1 MPSMEKLASSWRMC
15 CNTVKGNAGAWKR
28 SWRSWSRCSAGWGS
42 GMRIGN
48 CLQVGMILL
57 SGDPLFILLSIRSR
71 RGLSVFSTKKRRG
84 RFCFGCLAGDM
95 YHPPRAA
102 EFDAWRVMLR
112 GRPSGPSVG
121 YNIRVLQFGS
131 YPGGA
136 ARAPKRSGLM
146 ELIVGYN
153 N

>member
-1 MPSMEKLASSWRMC
+1 
-15 CNTVKGNAGAWKR
+15 
-28 SWRSWSRCSAGWGS
+28 
-42 GMRIGN
+42 MRIGN

-71 RGLSVFSTKKRRG
+71 RVLSVFSTKKRRG

-112 GRPSGPSVG
+112 GLPSRFSVISS
-121 YNIRVLQFGS
+121 IRVLRFGGH
-131 YPGGA
+131 PRDA
-136 ARAPKRSGLM
+136 VLAPKRSGLM